1 MAVEQKVVLEDGDG
15 RDARPPGARHLLRQ
29 PNYLANFRRL
39 GFDDG
44 DFADGGSDRQVDALV
59 T

>member
-15 RDARPPGARHLLRQ
+15 RDARPPGARHQLRQ